1 MNDSFFKGF
10 SAFSIFVRMIPIKVA
25 NRLSI
30 FVDSGLNDFTILVS
44 FEVYLAG
51 IGVDWQS
58 IVRATVNFDND
69 LSLNT
74 V

>member
-1 MNDSFFKGF
+1 
-10 SAFSIFVRMIPIKVA
+10 MIPIKVA